1 MYCYSIRRV
10 TFTCNE
16 CNNYAKFLYPEERR
30 SHRSTSKSHPR
41 LRDLVSLTCDTP
53 NCAYFGSTVEGGIV
67 RRVYWSTVEDGIMR
81 RASKLVEIHKKPRT
95 SETFSESSEKHSD
108 LFPFAMNVVL
118 VEKYCD

>member
-10 TFTCNE
+10 AFTCNE

-53 NCAYFGSTVEGGIV
+53 NCAYFGSTVEGGI
-67 RRVYWSTVEDGIMR
+67 MR